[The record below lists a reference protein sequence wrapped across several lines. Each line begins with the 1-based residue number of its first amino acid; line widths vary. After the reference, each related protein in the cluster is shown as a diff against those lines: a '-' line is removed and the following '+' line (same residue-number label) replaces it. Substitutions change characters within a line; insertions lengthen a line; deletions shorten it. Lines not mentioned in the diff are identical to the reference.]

1 METRN
6 QTIRKISVI
15 GLGQMGR
22 KIVQLYVDAGY
33 QVTVWNR
40 TKGKATELSGI
51 VEAESVEAAI
61 AASPLSIVIVYDNQG
76 TLEILKRVKDERI
89 YIGKTIANF
98 TTGSPK
104 EAAEIETIIS
114 TLGGRYINGAI
125 QVAPDQMG
133 LESTTI
139 LVSGDKRAFNQQEPV
154 LGILGGNLKHLS
166 ENAAAS
172 SAMDLATLTWL
183 YGSYV
188 GLIYGVNLSQEYGL
202 NLADYSSI
210 IGEIAP
216 GFVDFFQYEVNVINR
231 GDYQITQSP
240 LPISVAA
247 TQRIAES
254 FQELNV
260 LQEFPQVLKSI
271 LQEAHEKGLNNEE
284 LAAITKVVGKQ
295 I

>member
-1 METRN
+1 METKK
-6 QTIRKISVI
+6 QTIGKISVI

-22 KIVQLYVDAGY
+22 KIAQLYVDAGY

-40 TKGKATELSGI
+40 TKGKATELGDI
-51 VEAESVEAAI
+51 VEADSAEAAI
-61 AASPLSIVIVYDNQG
+61 AASPLSIVVVYDNQG
-76 TLEILKRVKDERI
+76 TLEILRRVKNERV
-89 YIGKTIANF
+89 YAGKTIVNF

-114 TLGGRYINGAI
+114 SIGGLYINGAI

-139 LVSGDKRAFNQQEPV
+139 LVSGDKNAFNQQKPM
-154 LGILGGNLKHLS
+154 LDILAGNLRHLS
-166 ENAAAS
+166 EKAAAS

-188 GLIYGVNLSQEYGL
+188 GLIYGVKLSQEYGL

-216 GFVDFFQYEVNVINR
+216 GFTDFFQYEVDVIDR
-231 GDYQITQSP
+231 ADYQVTQSP

-247 TQRIAES
+247 TQRIADS

-271 LQEAHEKGLNNEE
+271 FQVAEGKGLDNEE
-284 LAAITKVVGKQ
+284 LAAIAKVVGKQ

>member
-1 METRN
+1 MKATK
-6 QTIRKISVI
+6 QTGGKISVI

-40 TKGKATELSGI
+40 TKGKAAGLGGV
-51 VEAESVEAAI
+51 VEVDHAEAAI
-61 AASPLSIVIVYDNQG
+61 AASPLSIIIVYDNQG
-76 TLEILKRVKDERI
+76 TCEILGSVQDEGI
-89 YIGKTIANF
+89 YSGRTIVNF

-104 EAAEIETIIS
+104 EATEIEKTIS
-114 TLGGRYINGAI
+114 SHGGHYLNGAI

-139 LVSGDKRAFNQQEPV
+139 LVSGERGAFTQHKITLN
-154 LGILGGNLKHLS
+154 ILAGNFRHLS
-166 ENAAAS
+166 EKAAAS

-183 YGSYV
+183 YGSYI
-188 GLIYGVNLSQEYGL
+188 GLIYGVKLSQEYGL

-210 IGEIAP
+210 IGEITP
-216 GFVDFFQYEVNVINR
+216 GFTEFFQYEIGVIDGGN
-231 GDYQITQSP
+231 YKITQSP

-247 TQRIAES
+247 TQRIANS

-260 LQEFPQVLKSI
+260 IQEFPQILKTI
-271 LQEAHEKGLNNEE
+271 LETADQNGLGNEE
-284 LAAITKVVGKQ
+284 LAAITKVIGRQV
-295 I
+295 